1 MSDRNRLWQRLT
13 PVSPTARRTLL
24 EHLLH
29 EVARGAVAPLVAL
42 ERYEDETR
50 WLPWRAFLA
59 PLDATTRLFSAAA
72 ERERSRDTRARTIA
86 ATGWVCTR
94 CGFVLRF
101 FVPVP
106 GGEIGRCV
114 ACDADAVEPKHL
126 RPVAGD

>member
-1 MSDRNRLWQRLT
+1 MRDRKRVWQRLKR
-13 PVSPTARRTLL
+13 VSPTARRKLL
-24 EHLLH
+24 EHLFH
-29 EVARGAVAPLVAL
+29 EVARGAATPLAAL

-50 WLPWRAFLA
+50 WLPWKAFLA
-59 PLDATTRLFSAAA
+59 PLDATNRLFSAAV
-72 ERERSRDTRARTIA
+72 EPERSRDTLARTIA

-114 ACDADAVEPKHL
+114 ACDADAVEPVHV